1 MRALAEKIAAEVAEQ
16 FNFGGETERGDRYDY
31 IPGQIETLITNY
43 FKAYQPAAASV
54 ELFATHCRNGFERP
68 FDSDW
73 EDDLP
78 TERMTPPNVARE
90 TTLAILDYLN
100 SQGLFNMQ
108 ADCLHEQINRQQIVS
123 DITNMVS
130 FQLNSH
136 QRSFGEGPVDCQ
148 TAQAI
153 NDLHGMGFRWSVGY
167 DPGNTEYVVAGVHTT
182 PSSGGTIIIRDDTL
196 FAAVKRAQTEFTAF
210 EDLRNV
216 QDNDN

>member
-16 FNFGGETERGDRYDY
+16 FSFGGETEPGDRYDY

-43 FKAYQPAAASV
+43 FKAYQPAATSV

-108 ADCLHEQINRQQIVS
+108 ADYLHEQINRQQIVS

-136 QRSFGEGPVDCQ
+136 QRSFGNGPINCEV
-148 TAQAI
+148 AQAI
-153 NDLHGMGFRWSVGY
+153 NDLHEMGFRWSVGY
-167 DPGNTEYVVAGVHTT
+167 DPGKTEYIVAGVHTT
-182 PSSGGTIIIRDDTL
+182 PSGCGTIICRDDSL
-196 FAAVKRAQTEFTAF
+196 FAAVKRARTEFTAF
-210 EDLRNV
+210 EDLRNA
-216 QDNDN
+216 QNHDN

>member
-43 FKAYQPAAASV
+43 LKAYQPAATSV

-108 ADCLHEQINRQQIVS
+108 ADYLHEQINRQQIVS

-136 QRSFGEGPVDCQ
+136 QRSFGNGPINCEV
-148 TAQAI
+148 AQAI
-153 NDLHGMGFRWSVGY
+153 NDLHEMGFRWSVGY
-167 DPGNTEYVVAGVHTT
+167 DPGKTEYIVAGVHTT
-182 PSSGGTIIIRDDTL
+182 PSGCGTIICRDDSL
-196 FAAVKRAQTEFTAF
+196 FAAVKRARTEFTAF
-210 EDLRNV
+210 EDLRDAQNH
-216 QDNDN
+216 DN